1 MEHQDI
7 TSNGIRLHVV
17 QEGPADGQL
26 LILLHGFPEFWYGWR
41 KQIPALAAAGY
52 RVWAPDQRG
61 YNLSDKP
68 HGIAAYNLDAIAA
81 DVVGLID
88 AAGREKAFLVGHD
101 WGGAA
106 AWWVAARYPQRLEKL
121 VVMNAPYGSVM
132 TKSLSRDWAQR
143 RKSWYM
149 FFFQLP
155 WLPELVSH
163 RRNWRMLTGML
174 LSSSIRGT
182 FSKAELEEY
191 RQAWSRPGAYVG
203 MLNWYRAMMRARP
216 APLPSQTLPTPPTT
230 RGAVAEPHG
239 GVAATG
245 DGVPAKQPISMP
257 TLLLWGAQDRFL
269 GRELAE
275 ASIKKCS
282 RGQLVFLEDATHWLH
297 HEQPERVNALI
308 HEFLSSSA
316 DSAPSSTR

>member
-1 MEHQDI
+1 MDHQDI
-7 TSNGIRLHVV
+7 ITNGIRLHVA
-17 QEGPADGQL
+17 QEGPTDGRL

-41 KQIPALAAAGY
+41 KQIPYFAAAGY

-68 HGIAAYNLDAIAA
+68 RGVAAYNLDALAA

-88 AAGREKAFLVGHD
+88 AAGQEKAFLVGHD

-106 AWWVAARYPQRLEKL
+106 AWWVATQYPQRLERL
-121 VVMNAPYGSVM
+121 VVMNAPYGPVM

-143 RKSWYM
+143 RRSWYM

-155 WLPELVSH
+155 WLPELVSR

-182 FSKAELEEY
+182 FHKADLEEY
-191 RQAWSRPGAYVG
+191 RQAWSQPGAYAG
-203 MLNWYRAMMRARP
+203 MLSWYRAMMRSR
-216 APLPSQTLPTPPTT
+216 PTPPAAQTT
-230 RGAVAEPHG
+230 RDRVPHR
-239 GVAATG
+239 
-245 DGVPAKQPISMP
+245 QPIAVP

-275 ASIKKCS
+275 ASIKRCS
-282 RGQLVFLEDATHWLH
+282 QGQLVFLEDATHWLH
-297 HEQPERVNALI
+297 HEQPERVNTLI
-308 HEFLSSSA
+308 DEFLSSA
-316 DSAPSSTR
+316 GDSARSSTH

>member
-7 TSNGIRLHVV
+7 ITNGIRLHVA
-17 QEGPADGQL
+17 QEGPTDGRL
-26 LILLHGFPEFWYGWR
+26 LILLHGFPEFWHGWR
-41 KQIPALAAAGY
+41 KQIPYFAAAGY

-68 HGIAAYNLDAIAA
+68 RGAATYGLDALAA

-88 AAGREKAFLVGHD
+88 AAGQERAFLVGHD

-106 AWWVAARYPQRLEKL
+106 AWWVATKYPQRLEKL

-132 TKSLSRDWAQR
+132 TKSLRRDPAQR

-155 WLPELVSH
+155 WLPELVSR

-174 LSSSIRGT
+174 LASSVRGT
-182 FSKAELEEY
+182 FSKAELEAY
-191 RQAWSRPGAYVG
+191 RQAWSQPGAYSG
-203 MLNWYRAMMRARP
+203 MLGCYRAMMRARP
-216 APLPSQTLPTPPTT
+216 TPPVRPTT
-230 RGAVAEPHG
+230 QGAVG
-239 GVAATG
+239 TR
-245 DGVPAKQPISMP
+245 QPVSAP

-282 RGQLVFLEDATHWLH
+282 QGQLVFLDDATHWLH

-308 HEFLSSSA
+308 HEFLSRPA
-316 DSAPSSTR
+316 DSAQSSTR

>member
-7 TSNGIRLHVV
+7 TTNNIRLHVV
-17 QEGPADGQL
+17 QEGPADGRL

-41 KQIPALAAAGY
+41 RQIPHFAAAGY

-68 HGIAAYNLDAIAA
+68 RGIAAYNLDALAA

-88 AAGREKAFLVGHD
+88 AAGEEKAFLVGHD

-106 AWWVAARYPQRLEKL
+106 AWWVAAKYPQRLEKL

-132 TKSLSRDWAQR
+132 TRSLSKNPAQR

-155 WLPELVSH
+155 WLPELVS
-163 RRNWRMLTGML
+163 RRRDWRMLTGML

-182 FSKAELEEY
+182 FSKADLAEY
-191 RQAWSRPGAYVG
+191 RQAWSQPGAYPA
-203 MLNWYRAMMRARP
+203 MLNWYRAMTRGR
-216 APLPSQTLPTPPTT
+216 PTPAS
-230 RGAVAEPHG
+230 R
-239 GVAATG
+239 
-245 DGVPAKQPISMP
+245 QPLSVP

-269 GRELAE
+269 GRELANKT
-275 ASIKKCS
+275 IQKCS
-282 RGQLVFLEDATHWLH
+282 QGQLVFLEDATHWLH
-297 HEQPERVNALI
+297 HEQPERVNALVQG
-308 HEFLSSSA
+308 FLQA
-316 DSAPSSTR
+316 

>member
-7 TSNGIRLHVV
+7 ITNSIRLHVV
-17 QEGPADGQL
+17 QDGPADGPL

-41 KQIPALAAAGY
+41 RQIPYFASAGY

-68 HGIAAYNLDAIAA
+68 RGIAAYGLDALAA

-88 AAGREKAFLVGHD
+88 AAGQEKAFLVGHD

-106 AWWVAARYPQRLEKL
+106 AWWVATKYPQRLEKL

-132 TKSLSRDWAQR
+132 TRSLRQNPAQR

-155 WLPELVSH
+155 WVPELVSR

-182 FSKAELEEY
+182 FGKADLEEY
-191 RQAWSRPGAYVG
+191 RQAWSQPGAYGG
-203 MLNWYRAMMRARP
+203 MLSWYRAMMRARP
-216 APLPSQTLPTPPTT
+216 TAPAQ
-230 RGAVAEPHG
+230 
-239 GVAATG
+239 
-245 DGVPAKQPISMP
+245 PAPGTSPKQPVCVP

-282 RGQLVFLEDATHWLH
+282 QGQLVFIEDATHWLH
-297 HEQPERVNALI
+297 QERPERVNTLI
-308 HEFLSSSA
+308 QEFLQG
-316 DSAPSSTR
+316 

>member
-1 MEHQDI
+1 MELRHI
-7 TSNGIRLHVV
+7 TTNGIRLHVA
-17 QEGPADGQL
+17 QDGPSDGRL

-41 KQIPALAAAGY
+41 KQIPYFSSAGY

-68 HGIAAYNLDAIAA
+68 RGIAGYNLDALAA

-88 AAGREKAFLVGHD
+88 AAGQEKAFLVGHD

-106 AWWVAARYPQRLEKL
+106 AWWVAAKYPQRLQKL
-121 VVMNAPYGSVM
+121 VVMNAPYGPVM
-132 TKSLSRDWAQR
+132 SKSLSRDWAQR

-155 WLPELVSH
+155 WLPELVSR

-174 LSSSIRGT
+174 LSSSTRGT
-182 FSKAELEEY
+182 FSRADLDEY
-191 RQAWSRPGAYVG
+191 RQAWSQPGAYPA
-203 MLNWYRAMMRARP
+203 MLDWYRAMMRARP
-216 APLPSQTLPTPPTT
+216 ALPRSQALPGPQGAAST
-230 RGAVAEPHG
+230 R
-239 GVAATG
+239 
-245 DGVPAKQPISMP
+245 QPIGVP

-275 ASIKKCS
+275 SSIKRCS
-282 RGQLVFLEDATHWLH
+282 QGRLVFIEEATHWLH

-308 HEFLSSSA
+308 HEFLSGA
-316 DSAPSSTR
+316 TDNEPSSTR

>member
-1 MEHQDI
+1 
-7 TSNGIRLHVV
+7 
-17 QEGPADGQL
+17 L

-41 KQIPALAAAGY
+41 KQIPYFADAGY

-68 HGIAAYNLDAIAA
+68 RGIAAYNLDALAA

-88 AAGREKAFLVGHD
+88 AAGQEKAFLVGHD

-106 AWWVAARYPQRLEKL
+106 AWWVATKCPQRLEKL

-132 TKSLSRDWAQR
+132 TKSLRRNPAQR

-182 FSKAELEEY
+182 FSKADLEEY
-191 RQAWSRPGAYVG
+191 RQAWSQPGAYKA
-203 MLNWYRAMMRARP
+203 MLEWYRAMMRARP
-216 APLPSQTLPTPPTT
+216 SPAP
-230 RGAVAEPHG
+230 R
-239 GVAATG
+239 
-245 DGVPAKQPISMP
+245 QPISVP

-269 GRELAE
+269 GRDLAE

-282 RGQLVFLEDATHWLH
+282 QGQLVFLEDATHWLH
-297 HEQPERVNALI
+297 HEQPERVNTLI
-308 HEFLSSSA
+308 QEFLQA
-316 DSAPSSTR
+316 